1 MIQQAIRTLLEG
13 RSLTSGGAEAVMG
26 EIMEGRATPAQI
38 AGLVIALRAKGET
51 VNEVAGFARAMRERV
66 AKVVPPAG
74 VIADT
79 CGTGG
84 DGTHTLNI
92 STAAAL
98 VAAGAGVTVAKHGN
112 RAMSSRCGSA
122 DVLAALG
129 VKIDVEPPVVERC
142 LRETGIAFFFAQVF
156 HPAMKHAGPPR
167 RELGVRT
174 IFNLL
179 GPLTNPAGASA
190 QLIGVAAGEL
200 LALEAG
206 ALAVL
211 GTGHSLVVHGR
222 DGSDELT
229 VTASTKAV
237 EVRGHRVVRRLELN
251 ARSFGFRRAKL
262 ADLAGGTPDE
272 NADAI
277 RQVLGGKQ
285 GAFRDAT
292 LYNAG
297 FVCWLAGLVRSPR
310 LGMEAA
316 ARSVDTGAALGKL
329 HQLQEAMR

>member
-1 MIQQAIRTLLEG
+1 
-13 RSLTSGGAEAVMG
+13 
-26 EIMEGRATPAQI
+26 MEGRVTPAQI
-38 AGLVIALRAKGET
+38 AGLAVALRMKGET
-51 VNEVAGFARAMRERV
+51 VDEVAGFARAMRRR
-66 AKVVPPAG
+66 AARISAPKG

-84 DGTHTLNI
+84 DGMHTLNI

-98 VAAGAGVTVAKHGN
+98 VAAGAGVTIAKHGN

-129 VKIDVEPPVVERC
+129 VKVDAEPSAVERC
-142 LRETGIAFFFAQVF
+142 LLEAGVAFCFAQVF

-190 QLIGVAAGEL
+190 QLIGVAAGDL

-206 ALAVL
+206 ALAAL

-222 DGSDELT
+222 DGTDELT
-229 VTASTKAV
+229 TTAPTRAI
-237 EVRGHRVVRRLELN
+237 EVRGHRVVRRLTLD
-251 ARSFGFRRAKL
+251 ARVFGFRRSRIR
-262 ADLAGGTPDE
+262 DLAGGTPEE
-272 NADAI
+272 NAAAI
-277 RQVLGGKQ
+277 LGVLEGKK
-285 GAFRDAT
+285 GAFRDVA
-292 LYNAG
+292 LFNAG
-297 FVCWLAGLVRSPR
+297 FVCWLAGIARSPK

-316 ARSVDTGAALGKL
+316 IRSIDTGSALGKL
-329 HQLQEAMR
+329 RRLQEATR

>member
-1 MIQQAIRTLLEG
+1 MIQEAIRILVEG
-13 RSLTSGGAEAVMG
+13 KPLTAAQSEAAMG
-26 EIMEGRATPAQI
+26 EIMDGTVTPAQI
-38 AGLVIALRAKGET
+38 AGLAVALRMRGET
-51 VNEVAGFARAMRERV
+51 VDEVAGFARAMRRRA
-66 AKVVPPAG
+66 AKIAAPKG

-84 DGTHTLNI
+84 DGMHTLNI

-98 VAAGAGVTVAKHGN
+98 VAAGAGVTMAKHGN

-122 DVLAALG
+122 DVLGALG
-129 VKIDVEPPVVERC
+129 VKVDADPSAVERC
-142 LRETGIAFFFAQVF
+142 LLEAGVAFCFAQVF

-206 ALAVL
+206 ALAAL

-222 DGSDELT
+222 DGIDELT
-229 VTASTKAV
+229 TTAPTKAI
-237 EVRGHRVVRRLELN
+237 EVRGHRVVRRLTLD
-251 ARSFGFRRAKL
+251 ARVFGFRRVRIS
-262 ADLAGGTPDE
+262 DLAGGSPEE
-272 NADAI
+272 NAAAI
-277 RQVLGGKQ
+277 TGVLEGQK
-285 GAFRDAT
+285 GAFRDVT
-292 LYNAG
+292 IYNAG
-297 FVCWLAGLVRSPR
+297 FVCWLAGLARTPR

-316 ARSVDTGAALGKL
+316 RKSIDAGAARAKL
-329 HQLQEAMR
+329 RQLQEATR